1 MGLDD
6 TYMQIRSSIL
16 SRKTISDVRSAYA
29 IISSEESYMVASGSI
44 YETSQRSQT
53 SAFTANKNCRGSN
66 LDCESCGI
74 NGHTIDRCFK
84 IIGYIAGF
92 GKKKGGQNF
101 KGKSVSNNAVR
112 FGCSSGF
119 SNEQSSTVI
128 SLNKENSINGKG
140 VPANMAGFESRENS
154 GRQFGGLYYF
164 DGNQAMD
171 MQLDDRAALI
181 SRIQLLERERDE
193 LRNDIEQM
201 CMQHAG
207 PSYAAVASRMHF
219 QRTAG
224 LEQEIN
230 ELKKKLTACLREN
243 ANLQEELSEAYRI
256 KNQLADLHAA
266 ELSKSLEA
274 EKQIKFFQS
283 SVAAAFSERDN
294 AIMEAEQAKEKEETA
309 SRKFDIM
316 QQKIDELSSVVLEEK
331 KLSATLQTNLE
342 KQETEIE
349 TFKQVISK
357 FYDIRQNSLEKYD
370 DDVNWEDKCTSLL
383 NDSDDMWTFTG
394 SGETSTTKYITALE
408 EEVEALRKSVN
419 NLRSR
424 QQMGLEIE
432 KHLKK
437 MVHDLKN
444 KKARFNLLA
453 CLEEKI
459 MGDISELRSFHSQH
473 RMDIVNLLEE
483 ESSQFKSVVDD
494 VKEYLRQI
502 CVNEELKHVSLQ
514 TDVSLQENDCRDVH
528 ISPDVGSDTITK
540 EDDSDLP
547 STSISERDGDGSEA
561 LVETLNDEEDVSG
574 MHKPCSSGREDAS
587 EPLAQALKEKVEALL
602 LLSQQDE
609 RYLLESNVN
618 AALQT
623 KLEELQRNLI
633 QVTNE
638 KVVALMELAQL
649 KQEYHLLQEKLNDD
663 IKKGKFLAGNEE
675 KSMIRDNDGRVK
687 GLLKKTYFSQW
698 INPFS
703 SHGSEGG
710 GHQEYAHNI
719 SKKST
724 MDFARM
730 KIDYTALKE
739 SLESIEHLTSS
750 IRRLRL
756 SLVKVKESVTIEDTV
771 DSKSKVI
778 ENVVAEANL
787 LKTALGSSLPVSWS
801 AEVNDNISN
810 AEKVDSV
817 SAAGF
822 EMVELLILASHILRN
837 SIS

>member
-1 MGLDD
+1 
-6 TYMQIRSSIL
+6 
-16 SRKTISDVRSAYA
+16 
-29 IISSEESYMVASGSI
+29 
-44 YETSQRSQT
+44 
-53 SAFTANKNCRGSN
+53 
-66 LDCESCGI
+66 
-74 NGHTIDRCFK
+74 
-84 IIGYIAGF
+84 
-92 GKKKGGQNF
+92 
-101 KGKSVSNNAVR
+101 
-112 FGCSSGF
+112 
-119 SNEQSSTVI
+119 
-128 SLNKENSINGKG
+128 
-140 VPANMAGFESRENS
+140 
-154 GRQFGGLYYF
+154 RQ
-164 DGNQAMD
+164 
-171 MQLDDRAALI
+171 
-181 SRIQLLERERDE
+181 
-193 LRNDIEQM
+193 
-201 CMQHAG
+201 
-207 PSYAAVASRMHF
+207 
-219 QRTAG
+219 
-224 LEQEIN
+224 
-230 ELKKKLTACLREN
+230 
-243 ANLQEELSEAYRI
+243 
-256 KNQLADLHAA
+256 
-266 ELSKSLEA
+266 
-274 EKQIKFFQS
+274 
-283 SVAAAFSERDN
+283 
-294 AIMEAEQAKEKEETA
+294 
-309 SRKFDIM
+309 
-316 QQKIDELSSVVLEEK
+316 
-331 KLSATLQTNLE
+331 
-342 KQETEIE
+342 
-349 TFKQVISK
+349 
-357 FYDIRQNSLEKYD
+357 
-370 DDVNWEDKCTSLL
+370 
-383 NDSDDMWTFTG
+383 
-394 SGETSTTKYITALE
+394 TALE

-444 KKARFNLLA
+444 KKARFNLLV
-453 CLEEKI
+453 CLEEK
-459 MGDISELRSFHSQH
+459 MKSDISDLRSFHSQH

-483 ESSQFKSVVDD
+483 EASQFKSVVDD
-494 VKEYLRQI
+494 VNEHMRQI
-502 CVNEELKHVSLQ
+502 CVNEELKHMSLQ

-587 EPLAQALKEKVEALL
+587 ELLAQALKEKVEALL

-633 QVTNE
+633 QVKCSTTE
-638 KVVALMELAQL
+638 AG
-649 KQEYHLLQEKLNDD
+649 
-663 IKKGKFLAGNEE
+663 IPSTTRKGKFLAGNEE
-675 KSMIRDNDGRVK
+675 KSMIRDNDGRLK
-687 GLLKKTYFSQW
+687 GLLKKTHFSQW

>member
-1 MGLDD
+1 
-6 TYMQIRSSIL
+6 
-16 SRKTISDVRSAYA
+16 
-29 IISSEESYMVASGSI
+29 
-44 YETSQRSQT
+44 
-53 SAFTANKNCRGSN
+53 
-66 LDCESCGI
+66 
-74 NGHTIDRCFK
+74 
-84 IIGYIAGF
+84 
-92 GKKKGGQNF
+92 
-101 KGKSVSNNAVR
+101 
-112 FGCSSGF
+112 
-119 SNEQSSTVI
+119 
-128 SLNKENSINGKG
+128 
-140 VPANMAGFESRENS
+140 
-154 GRQFGGLYYF
+154 
-164 DGNQAMD
+164 MD
-171 MQLDDRAALI
+171 MQLDDCAALI

-243 ANLQEELSEAYRI
+243 ANLQEELSEAYHI

-294 AIMEAEQAKEKEETA
+294 AIMEAEQAKEKEEIA
-309 SRKFDIM
+309 SQKFDIM
-316 QQKIDELSSVVLEEK
+316 QQKIEELSSVINEEK

-342 KQETEIE
+342 KQETENE

-370 DDVNWEDKCTSLL
+370 DDDVNWEDKCTSLL
-383 NDSDDMWTFTG
+383 NDSDDIWTFTG

-437 MVHDLKN
+437 MVRDLKN
-444 KKARFNLLA
+444 KKV
-453 CLEEKI
+453 CLEEK
-459 MGDISELRSFHSQH
+459 MKSDISDLRSFHSQH

-483 ESSQFKSVVDD
+483 EASQFKSVVDD
-494 VKEYLRQI
+494 VKEYLRQS

-514 TDVSLQENDCRDVH
+514 TDMSLQENDCRDVH

-561 LVETLNDEEDVSG
+561 LVETMNDEEDVSG

-649 KQEYHLLQEKLNDD
+649 KQEYHLLQEKLNDV
-663 IKKGKFLAGNEE
+663 KKGKFLAGNDE
-675 KSMIRDNDGRVK
+675 KSMIPDNDGRLK

-698 INPFS
+698 INPRS

-710 GHQEYAHNI
+710 ARQEYAHNI

-724 MDFARM
+724 MEFARM

-756 SLVKVKESVTIEDTV
+756 SLVKVKESVAVEDTHVSTV
-771 DSKSKVI
+771 DKYY
-778 ENVVAEANL
+778 
-787 LKTALGSSLPVSWS
+787 
-801 AEVNDNISN
+801 
-810 AEKVDSV
+810 
-817 SAAGF
+817 
-822 EMVELLILASHILRN
+822 
-837 SIS
+837 